1 MWEITKSFEF
11 DFGHRVWSQSL
22 KEEYALDTS
31 CKCKFFHGHRG
42 KVFVTL
48 AGTELE
54 GGMVTDFKHLN
65 IFKKF
70 IDEVVDHKFLWDI
83 RDPLL
88 KVECPSVNFIDVSS
102 FKDYVLRNDTM
113 YKVIEIKEYF
123 DSDMQEKYNGFVFL
137 PFVPT
142 AENFARWYFNLL
154 QVFLGELISN
164 SRVSI
169 KSVTFYE
176 TPSSS
181 ATYYSFSR

>member
-31 CKCKFFHGHRG
+31 CKCKYLHGHRG
-42 KVFVTL
+42 KILVTL
-48 AGTELE
+48 EGRELE
-54 GGMVTDFKHLN
+54 DGMVTDFKHLN

-70 IDEVVDHKFLWDI
+70 INDVVDHKFLWDMN
-83 RDPLL
+83 DPLL
-88 KVECPSVNFIDVSS
+88 SKECEGVNFIPVTSFESFLLKDSVS
-102 FKDYVLRNDTM
+102 
-113 YKVIEIKEYF
+113 YKIIDIKEYY
-123 DSDMQEKYNGFVFL
+123 SSTLKEKYEGFVFL

-142 AENFARWYFNLL
+142 AENFARWYYNLL
-154 QVFLGELISN
+154 QCFLLTLISS
-164 SRVSI
+164 SRVRV

-181 ATYYSFSR
+181 AVYSE